1 MNKPFTLENAAVHR
15 QAGYISPERLATLKM
30 IFEAVCDEIA
40 IPSDAKGERDALA
53 AKLLVAGE
61 TVESEMMLVV
71 AAMKAV
77 ADYRLERPTSVP
89 DHRQIQP

>member
-1 MNKPFTLENAAVHR
+1 MNERFAVEDAAVRR

-30 IFEAVCDEIA
+30 IFEAVCNEAA
-40 IPSDAKGERDALA
+40 IPSDAKGERNALA
-53 AKLLVAGE
+53 TRLLAAGE

-77 ADYRLERPTSVP
+77 SDYRLRPTPSV
-89 DHRQIQP
+89 R